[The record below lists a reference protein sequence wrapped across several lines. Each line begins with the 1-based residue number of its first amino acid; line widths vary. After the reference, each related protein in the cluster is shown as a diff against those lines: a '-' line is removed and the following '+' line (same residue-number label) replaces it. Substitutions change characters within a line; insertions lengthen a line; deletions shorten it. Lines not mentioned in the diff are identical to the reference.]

1 MFDFAQGYQAYQNTS
16 VNVKASGADIHSLVL
31 MLFDG
36 FLDELARVEGHIQA
50 KRYDK
55 KADGVEK
62 LLKILGGLDASLDL
76 THGGEVAINMHNL
89 YQHCG
94 QSLLRASMKNNLAE
108 LTHVREI
115 MANLQE
121 GWQGLLQKGPSA

>member
-1 MFDFAQGYQAYQNTS
+1 MLDFAQGYQAYQNTS

-50 KRYDK
+50 KRFDK
-55 KADGVEK
+55 KAAGVEK
-62 LLKILGGLDASLDL
+62 LLKILGGLDASLDQEK
-76 THGGEVAINMHNL
+76 GGEVAANMHNL

-94 QSLLRASMKNNLAE
+94 HSILRASMKNNVAE
-108 LTHVREI
+108 LEHVREV
-115 MANLQE
+115 MTNLQE
-121 GWQGLLQKGPSA
+121 GWQGLLNKA